1 MKSMNLYRSALLVL
15 CLSSATGYAITSAE
29 LRELMDADEA
39 VTVIDIRSENFYS
52 AGHIPNAINIP
63 ERVLEFKNLPPL
75 GRVVVYGSGVGMEK
89 MDKAVMLLNEKEG
102 ITAEALEGGYAA
114 WESTSGTTTQPPGF
128 QPEKLNYVTYQS
140 LEEIDESNLVLVDL
154 RKADEVPTGRLTRQG
169 EEIMESEPLTPL
181 AEKFPGRAVVKSPFD
196 VPAVAQSSTGG
207 SSGGLQRMAEE
218 PPVPPVMVLIDSG
231 DGSAEK
237 MARILKANGV
247 NRVIILAGGE
257 EILKRD
263 GKPGLMRMGAGAQ
276 TVTVED
282 NDE

>member
-1 MKSMNLYRSALLVL
+1 MKSTNLCRSALLAL
-15 CLSSATGYAITSAE
+15 CLSSVTGYAITSSE

-52 AGHIPNAINIP
+52 VGHIPNAINVP

-75 GRVVVYGSGVGMEK
+75 GRVVVYDAGVGTEK
-89 MDKAVMLLNEKEG
+89 IDKAVMLLNEKEG
-102 ITAEALEGGYAA
+102 IAAEALDGGYAV
-114 WESTSGTTTQPPGF
+114 WESASGTTTQPPGF

-140 LEEIDESNLVLVDL
+140 LEEIDEPDLVLVDL

-181 AEKFPGRAVVKSPFD
+181 DEKFPGRAVVKSPFD
-196 VPAVAQSSTGG
+196 IPAVAQSSTGDT
-207 SSGGLQRMAEE
+207 SGGLQRMAEE
-218 PPVPPVMVLIDSG
+218 PQIPPVMVLIDSG

-237 MARILKANGV
+237 TARILKANGV

>member
-1 MKSMNLYRSALLVL
+1 MKSMNLYRSALLAL
-15 CLSSATGYAITSAE
+15 CLFSVTGYAITSAE
-29 LRELMDADEA
+29 LRGLMDADES
-39 VTVIDIRSENFYS
+39 VTVIDVRSENLYS
-52 AGHIPNAINIP
+52 VGHIPNAINIP
-63 ERVLEFKNLPPL
+63 ERVLAFVNLPPI
-75 GRVVVYGSGVGMEK
+75 GRVVVYGAGVGTEK
-89 MDKAVMLLNEKEG
+89 MDKAVALLNEKEG

-114 WESTSGTTTQPPGF
+114 WESAKGTTTQPPGF

-140 LEEIDESNLVLVDL
+140 LEEIDEPNLVLVDL

-207 SSGGLQRMAEE
+207 ASGGLQRMSEE
-218 PPVPPVMVLIDSG
+218 PPIPPVMVLIDSG

-237 MARILKANGV
+237 MARMLKANGV
-247 NRVIILAGGE
+247 RRVIILAGGE

-263 GKPGLMRMGAGAQ
+263 GEPGLMRMGAGTQ
-276 TVTVED
+276 TVTVEED
-282 NDE
+282 DE